1 MDWSYLLIAT
11 VAVVTLAMVAEF
23 VIIGAV
29 IALGY

>member
-11 VAVVTLAMVAEF
+11 VAVVRLAMMSEF